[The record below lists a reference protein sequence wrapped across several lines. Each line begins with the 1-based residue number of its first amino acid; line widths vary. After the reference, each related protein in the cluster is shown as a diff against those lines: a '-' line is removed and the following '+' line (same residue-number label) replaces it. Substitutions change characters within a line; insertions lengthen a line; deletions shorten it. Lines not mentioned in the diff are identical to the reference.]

1 MSKPELHERLERA
14 DAQRI
19 AGIAGWY
26 EPPTY
31 VEIADMWKRFVTQ
44 LGFPGQLG
52 AGETIGV
59 FRDREP
65 SIQGFEHLAGVRV
78 ALDADVDVPA
88 AFEVWELPPQ
98 AYLVFRQMLTAE
110 PLHLQ
115 MMAAQASIGQLVAGA
130 GYERLTAPDLQV
142 YPASFRLEGGWV
154 EHWIP
159 VDD

>member
-1 MSKPELHERLERA
+1 MQGKPELHERLERTA
-14 DAQRI
+14 AQRI
-19 AGIAGWY
+19 AGLAGWY

-31 VEIADMWKRFVTQ
+31 PEIADMWKRFGAQ
-44 LGFPGQLG
+44 LGFAGQLG

-59 FRDREP
+59 FRNREP

-78 ALDADVDVPA
+78 TSDAHIPLS
-88 AFEVWELPPQ
+88 FEVWDLPPQ
-98 AYLVFRQMLTAE
+98 AYLVFRQMLNAE

-115 MMAAQASIGQLVAGA
+115 MMVAQALIGQLVAGA
-130 GYERLTAPDLQV
+130 GYERLIAPDLQV
-142 YPASFRLEGGWV
+142 YPANFRLQGGWV